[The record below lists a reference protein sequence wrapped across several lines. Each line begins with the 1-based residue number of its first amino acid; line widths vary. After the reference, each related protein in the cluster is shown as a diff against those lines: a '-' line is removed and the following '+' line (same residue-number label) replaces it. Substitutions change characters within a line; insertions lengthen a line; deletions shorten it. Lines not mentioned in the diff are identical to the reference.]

1 MGLNARKAEK
11 YANLSTSIIEWAEE
25 LNKLSTQLNIGNLAH
40 VIYSFFTLCD
50 LMANIVITIHNEHI

>member
-25 LNKLSTQLNIGNLAH
+25 LSKLSTQLNIGNLAH
-40 VIYSFFTLCD
+40 VNYLLFFFSFIFLSSS
-50 LMANIVITIHNEHI
+50 LRYLI

>member
-40 VIYSFFTLCD
+40 VKYLHFFF
-50 LMANIVITIHNEHI
+50 